1 MSRVLEDIWLPEV
14 EKEYEDLF
22 KVSRDVGCD
31 VGDQFSEFMAL
42 VEDWDERAWK
52 SIEPIGSAYLY
63 GRYGRYAT
71 MFFAVGARQAAVVKW
86 MQTGSE
92 HQQSQGR
99 QEAKKRA
106 LRLFP

>member
-1 MSRVLEDIWLPEV
+1 
-14 EKEYEDLF
+14 
-22 KVSRDVGCD
+22 
-31 VGDQFSEFMAL
+31 VGDQFREFMAL
-42 VEDWDERAWK
+42 VQEWDERSWK

-71 MFFAVGARQAAVVKW
+71 MFFAVGAQKAAVVKW

-92 HQQSQGR
+92 HQQSLGR
-99 QEAKKRA
+99 QEAKMRA

>member
-22 KVSRDVGCD
+22 KASRDVGCD

-92 HQQSQGR
+92 HQQWQGR
-99 QEAKKRA
+99 QEAKQRA